1 MSEKV
6 KVKKKVDVI
15 LSAIDSVSEAYFRAF
30 NKKELMEG
38 LREPRYDDRE
48 FAYKNAVYLAS
59 SVVLGYYMGNVYYH
73 DGRVWSILDRD
84 FLEKAIEK
92 ALVKV
97 KAPKGDVRKC
107 MNCVLHQAYIGA
119 KLNVLSFSP
128 SVIGFRN
135 GIWDFSDINNPV
147 PCEWSERVPVRTV
160 LPYDYD
166 PEATCPTWQAFLS
179 SVLDRKSIDLLQ
191 KYLGLG
197 CVCRRDME
205 HKVEETLWLIGGG
218 GNGKST
224 IFDVVSGVFGAENIS
239 SMPLGH
245 LICGNTD
252 VRMRNVGAIVGR
264 IFNYCTEVQ
273 ANDISKYGDAF
284 KSLCSGEK
292 QSVRRL
298 QRDVEDAYD
307 IPYLIFNMNHKPQNT
322 DLDKAFQRRL
332 LFINFRGTVTKD
344 DMDRELGTKLAK
356 EYSGIRNW
364 MIAGYKKFVKSGYQ
378 FAKSAE
384 MDAEMTAYYIENGKT
399 VFVYMEKNGYRA
411 TCRVGHL
418 DEQPK
423 IILSRDMYQRYLVWC
438 DRFGYEADSEN
449 KFGREMTRIGVS
461 KKKTNLGVVYKVY
474 SDEDIDFAVRL

>member
-1 MSEKV
+1 MSSRLRLEV
-6 KVKKKVDVI
+6 L
-15 LSAIDSVSEAYFRAF
+15 LSAIDSVSESYYRAF
-30 NKKELMEG
+30 DKRELREG

-48 FAYKNAVYLAS
+48 FAYKNAVYMAS
-59 SVVLGYYMGNVYYH
+59 SSVLGYYMGNVYYH
-73 DGRVWSILDRD
+73 DGKVWNVLDRD

-92 ALVKV
+92 SLVKM

-107 MNCVLHQAYIGA
+107 MSSVLHQAYIGA
-119 KLNVLSFSP
+119 KLNSLTFSP
-128 SVIGFRN
+128 SVIGFSN
-135 GIWDFSDINNPV
+135 GIWDFSDINNPIA
-147 PCEWSERVPVRTV
+147 CDWSDRVPVRTI
-160 LPYDYD
+160 LSYAYD
-166 PEATCPTWQAFLS
+166 PSATCPTWESFLS
-179 SVLDRKSIDLLQ
+179 SVLDRRSIELLQ

-197 CVCRRDME
+197 CVCRREMD

-224 IFDVVSGVFGAENIS
+224 IFDVVSGVFGADNIS

-245 LICGNTD
+245 LISGSTD
-252 VRMRNVGAIVGR
+252 VRMRNVGSIVGR

-307 IPYLIFNMNHKPQNT
+307 IPYMIFNMNHKPQNT

-332 LFINFRGTVTKD
+332 LFINFRGTVTKE
-344 DMDRELGTKLAK
+344 DMDRELGTKLSS

-364 MIAGYKKFVKSGYQ
+364 MIEGYKKFVESGYQ
-378 FAKSAE
+378 FLKTSE
-384 MDAEMTAYYIENGKT
+384 MDDEMVAYYVENGKT
-399 VFVYMEKNGYRA
+399 VYVFMEKNGYRA

-418 DEQPK
+418 DENPK
-423 IILSRDMYQRYLVWC
+423 YILSHRMYEQYLVWC
-438 DRFGYEADSEN
+438 DRFGYDADTEN

-461 KKKTNLGVVYKVY
+461 KKKTRLGIVYKLY
-474 SDEDIDFAVRL
+474 SDKEIDFAIKI

>member
-1 MSEKV
+1 MGNVRVER
-6 KVKKKVDVI
+6 
-15 LSAIDSVSEAYFRAF
+15 LMSAIDAVSESYYKTFDKR
-30 NKKELMEG
+30 L
-38 LREPRYDDRE
+38 LRDSMYETRYDERE
-48 FAYKNAVYLAS
+48 FAYKNAIYNAS

-73 DGRVWSILDRD
+73 DGKVWSLLDKD

-92 ALVKV
+92 SLVKM
-97 KAPKGDVRKC
+97 KAPKSDIRKC
-107 MNCVLHQAYIGA
+107 MSGVLHQAYIGA
-119 KLNVLSFSP
+119 KLNILEFSP
-128 SVIGFRN
+128 SVIGFAN
-135 GIWDFSDINNPV
+135 GIWDFSDIDNPV
-147 PCEWSERVPVRTV
+147 ACKWSDRVPVRSV

-166 PEATCPTWQAFLS
+166 PSAKCPTWLSFLS

-197 CVCRRDME
+197 CVCRREME

-224 IFDVVSGVFGAENIS
+224 IFDVVSGVFGADNIS

-245 LICGNTD
+245 LISGSTD

-273 ANDISKYGDAF
+273 ANDISRYGDAF

-332 LFINFRGTVTKD
+332 LFIHFRGTVSKD
-344 DMDRELGTKLAK
+344 DMDRELGSKLAR

-364 MIAGYKKFVKSGYQ
+364 MIDGYRKFVRDGYQ
-378 FAKSAE
+378 FLRTTE
-384 MDAEMTAYYIENGKT
+384 MDAEMVNYYIENGKT
-399 VFVYMEKNGYRA
+399 VYVFMEKSGYRS

-418 DEQPK
+418 DEKPK
-423 IILSRDMYQRYLVWC
+423 YIRFTDMYQRYVTWC
-438 DRFGYEADSEN
+438 DRFGYEVDSEN
-449 KFGREMTRIGVS
+449 SFGREMTRIGVA
-461 KKKTNLGVVYKVY
+461 KKKTSYGVVYLVY
-474 SDEDIDFAVRL
+474 SDNEIDFALKV

>member
-1 MSEKV
+1 MS
-6 KVKKKVDVI
+6 KKCDIGLV
-15 LSAIDSVSEAYFRAF
+15 LSAIDLVSDSYYRSFDKSLLRDG
-30 NKKELMEG
+30 M
-38 LREPRYDDRE
+38 REPRYDERE
-48 FAYKNAVYLAS
+48 FAYKNAVYQAS

-73 DGRVWSILDRD
+73 DGRVWSLLDRD

-92 ALVKV
+92 SLVRM

-107 MNCVLHQAYIGA
+107 MTSVLHQAYIGA
-119 KLNVLSFSP
+119 KLNTLTFSP

-135 GIWDFSDINNPV
+135 GIWDFSDISHPV
-147 PCEWSERVPVRTV
+147 PREWIERVPIRSV

-166 PEATCPTWQAFLS
+166 PEADCPTWRSFLS

-197 CVCRRDME
+197 CVCRREMV

-245 LICGNTD
+245 LISGNTD

-322 DLDKAFQRRL
+322 DLDRAFQRRL
-332 LFINFRGTVTKD
+332 LFITFRGTVTRD
-344 DMDRELGTKLAK
+344 DMDRELGAKLAR

-364 MIAGYKKFVKSGYQ
+364 MIDGYKKFVDCGYQ
-378 FAKSAE
+378 FSRTSD
-384 MDAEMTAYYIENGKT
+384 MDAEMAAYYIENGKT
-399 VFVYMEKNGYRA
+399 AYVFMEKSGYRS

-418 DEQPK
+418 DENPK
-423 IILSRDMYQRYLVWC
+423 IVRFSDIYQRYLLWC
-438 DRFGYEADSEN
+438 DRFGYEADNEN
-449 KFGREMTRIGVS
+449 KFGREMTRMGVS
-461 KKKTNLGVVYKVY
+461 RKKTAYGLVYKVY
-474 SDEDIDFAVRL
+474 SDDDIDFAIKL